1 MNQVVLIGRLTRNPE
16 VRYIPGSG
24 TAVATFTVA
33 VDRNFTKKD
42 GTKDTDFI
50 PVELMGKS
58 AEFCSKYATKGRLVS
73 ILGSLRVD
81 KYQDQN
87 GQNKTFTKV
96 SGNSFQLLDSKKDNN
111 TNTNPSL
118 ENEPVFEPN
127 FEPQGLDPNGFQAI
141 DDDEIP
147 F

>member
-1 MNQVVLIGRLTRNPE
+1 MNHVVLVGRLTKNPE
-16 VRYIPGSG
+16 IRYIPGSG
-24 TAVATFTVA
+24 TPVATFTVA
-33 VDRNFTKKD
+33 IDRNFTKKD

-58 AEFCSKYATKGRLVS
+58 AEYCGKFATKGRLVS
-73 ILGSLRVD
+73 VQGALRVD

-96 SGNSFQLLDSKKDNN
+96 FANNFQLLDSKKDANNSN
-111 TNTNPSL
+111 TNGNGNNL
-118 ENEPVFEPN
+118 DEPVFEP
-127 FEPQGLDPNGFQAI
+127 EGLDPNGFQAI

>member
-1 MNQVVLIGRLTRNPE
+1 MNHVVLIGRLTKNPE
-16 VRYIPGSG
+16 MRYIPGSG

-50 PVELMGKS
+50 PVELMGKT
-58 AEFCSKYATKGRLVS
+58 AEFCGKYVTKGRLVS
-73 ILGSLRVD
+73 IEGPLRVD
-81 KYQDQN
+81 HYKDQN

-96 SGNSFQLLDSKKDNN
+96 SGKSIQVLDSKKDNN
-111 TNTNPSL
+111 TNTNSNSPD
-118 ENEPVFEPN
+118 EPVFEPN